1 MKKIL
6 IRITEEEHEKLRL
19 FSFLTNKSINFITR
33 SLIQNFLIEKKEEL
47 NAADI
52 SKKDP

>member
-6 IRITEEEHEKLRL
+6 IRITEEEHKKLIL
-19 FSFLTNKSINFITR
+19 FSFLTDNSLNFVVR

-47 NAADI
+47 NASNLPKRD
-52 SKKDP
+52 S

>member
-19 FSFLTNKSINFITR
+19 FSYLTNKSINFITR
-33 SLIQNFLIEKKEEL
+33 SLIQTFLIEKKDEL
-47 NAADI
+47 NLKI
-52 SKKDP
+52 TNKKE

>member
-19 FSFLTNKSINFITR
+19 FSYLTHKSINFITR
-33 SLIQNFLIEKKEEL
+33 SLIQSFLIEKKEEL
-47 NAADI
+47 KLKITN
-52 SKKDP
+52 KKE